1 MIPNKFVTIFLG
13 VFLTL
18 GTIYLGILSWNAVKI
33 HDYIGIS
40 PKQNYSINI
49 IGEGKVAGIPDV
61 AKIQLGYTVEKKK
74 VAEAQKENTTK
85 MNAVI
90 DKLKKEFKIDAKDIK
105 TINYSISQQYD
116 WSDSKQTLRGYSVS
130 QDLIIKVRKMD
141 QISQILDMA
150 GTIGINQ
157 IGNLSFEIDKPEKL
171 KEEARIKALEQ
182 AKVKAEAL
190 SKIVGVKLG
199 KIISFSET
207 SSEPSPIYNNFSMTL
222 AKEETGGVPAPSVEA
237 GSNEIT
243 VFATVEYEIL

>member
-1 MIPNKFVTIFLG
+1 MR
-13 VFLTL
+13 
-18 GTIYLGILSWNAVKI
+18 
-33 HDYIGIS
+33 
-40 PKQNYSINI
+40 
-49 IGEGKVAGIPDV
+49 
-61 AKIQLGYTVEKKK
+61 KK